1 RQRNSTLNLLSY
13 SHALSTQRNFSFR
26 FQSHFYHDAQ
36 SFVSYRR
43 ALSSRCRWI
52 RTSRLLCKPS
62 PRRFARVYHG
72 YRFKSDNDDAIVYRH
87 LTMNRVMVDLYA
99 MMQELVNKEVT
110 TTCNHDQ
117 CLESFAAGLS
127 IMTSAKPFGV
137 GMEVTTTVD
146 YSYSQTSEESTT
158 LKYDFDVVRSD
169 PGYIVMVNAQARSEL
184 VRPDVIAAGLK
195 M

>member
-1 RQRNSTLNLLSY
+1 
-13 SHALSTQRNFSFR
+13 
-26 FQSHFYHDAQ
+26 
-36 SFVSYRR
+36 
-43 ALSSRCRWI
+43 
-52 RTSRLLCKPS
+52 
-62 PRRFARVYHG
+62 
-72 YRFKSDNDDAIVYRH
+72 
-87 LTMNRVMVDLYA
+87 MNRVMVDLYA

-117 CLESFAAGLS
+117 CLESFKDKYCRPFAAGLS

>member
-1 RQRNSTLNLLSY
+1 MPSLLNATSHSDFKATSTTM
-13 SHALSTQRNFSFR
+13 HKALSLI
-26 FQSHFYHDAQ
+26 A
-36 SFVSYRR
+36 V
-43 ALSSRCRWI
+43 LC
-52 RTSRLLCKPS
+52 LLAAVGS
-62 PRRFARVYHG
+62 
-72 YRFKSDNDDAIVYRH
+72 SDNDDAIVYRH